1 MEKELKELIKEAH
14 KQVGDY
20 LCWQEGCREIFGDPD
35 IKDVRQ
41 AILDKGAEALVNSTT
56 WLCASTTGNGYDEW
70 VQEKVKWDKIP
81 EELSKAAYL
90 DVFRTQLT
98 AMYLKE
104 KAKEESNE
112 KDVEK

>member
-20 LCWQEGCREIFGDPD
+20 LCWQEGCRVIFGDPD

-41 AILDKGAEALVNSTT
+41 EILDKGAETLVNRTI
-56 WLCASTTGNGYDEW
+56 WLCTIATGNGYDEW

-104 KAKEESNE
+104 KQAEEKRNE
-112 KDVEK
+112 ETNK